1 MFILHNW
8 ARLAALKHSRVKGIE
23 SDWKFVTFR
32 YSIPITSYNLL
43 STDLNKSVKMQKFFA
58 IALLLVASFSS
69 VIAAPV
75 PIAAPQTDVEDAVK
89 TLPDGTIVPFD
100 A

>member
-1 MFILHNW
+1 MAPPLTL
-8 ARLAALKHSRVKGIE
+8 RESLSSRNVSDVKSVKGIE
-23 SDWKFVTFR
+23 
-32 YSIPITSYNLL
+32 I
-43 STDLNKSVKMQKFFA
+43 KMQKFFA
-58 IALLLVASFSS
+58 ITLLLVASFSS

>member
-1 MFILHNW
+1 MFTLHNW

-23 SDWKFVTFR
+23 
-32 YSIPITSYNLL
+32 I
-43 STDLNKSVKMQKFFA
+43 KMQKFFA
-58 IALLLVASFSS
+58 IALLLVVSFSS

>member
-1 MFILHNW
+1 
-8 ARLAALKHSRVKGIE
+8 
-23 SDWKFVTFR
+23 
-32 YSIPITSYNLL
+32 
-43 STDLNKSVKMQKFFA
+43 MQKFFA